1 MGTAGPVAGL
11 EAEPEWWE
19 TWEAEAERRLP
30 PHAYAYYASG
40 AGRDVTRDEGLRDW
54 DALRLLPHMLRRV
67 SGVATR
73 TTVLGTEVATPVL
86 VAPMAGQE
94 YAHPDGEQEMA
105 KGAAGAGSLLGVTTW
120 TASRFEN
127 IAASG
132 APWWYQVYVM
142 RDRGLTAELVRR
154 AVDHGARALLFTV
167 DVPVLGRRGD
177 NHRAADL
184 DPLVRLVNLDGRQE
198 FPREAAQME
207 PDLTPDLIG
216 WLHEISG
223 LPVLV
228 KGVLRADDAK
238 VVVDHGGAGV
248 VVSTHGGRQLDR
260 SVTSASALPRVVEA
274 LAGTGVEVYADSG
287 VRRGEHIAAALALGA
302 RAVFVGRPALWGLAT
317 EGAAGVQEAVDRLTA
332 ELAHTMT
339 LLGVETP
346 AALTPDLV
354 A

>member
-1 MGTAGPVAGL
+1 MQQRSG
-11 EAEPEWWE
+11 AEPEWWQ

-54 DALRLLPHMLRRV
+54 DALRLLPHVLRRV

-94 YAHPDGEQEMA
+94 YAHPDGEREMA
-105 KGAAGAGSLLGVTTW
+105 KGAAGAGSLVGVTTW
-120 TASRFEN
+120 TASRFEDV
-127 IAASG
+127 AASG

-154 AVDHGARALLFTV
+154 AAHHGARALLFTV
-167 DVPVLGRRGD
+167 DLPVLGRRGD
-177 NHRAADL
+177 SRRAADL
-184 DPLVRLVNLDGRQE
+184 DPTVRLVNLGEGPQVL
-198 FPREAAQME
+198 PREEAAME
-207 PDLTPDLIG
+207 PDLTPELIG
-216 WLHEISG
+216 WLGETSG
-223 LPVLV
+223 LPVVV

-238 VVVDHGGAGV
+238 VVADHGGAGV

-260 SVTSASALPRVVEA
+260 SVTSASALPRVAEA

-302 RAVFVGRPALWGLAT
+302 RAVLVGRPALWGLAT

-339 LLGVETP
+339 LLGAETP